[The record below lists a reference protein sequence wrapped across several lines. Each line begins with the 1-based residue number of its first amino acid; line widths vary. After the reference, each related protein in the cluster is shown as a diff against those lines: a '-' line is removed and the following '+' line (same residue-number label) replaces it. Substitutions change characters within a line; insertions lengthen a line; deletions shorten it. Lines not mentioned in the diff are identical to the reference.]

1 MTSLNRAQR
10 QLFFTAVIIISG
22 CSACWAGKE
31 TLIQQINSWGLPAWL
46 VTIIIAML
54 PIFELR
60 GAIPVAHQLLGIP
73 IVPAVCLSVLGNLI
87 PVIPILLFLGPV
99 SNWLR
104 KVPLFDRFFEWLFS
118 RTRSRSDLV
127 KKYEMVGLMLF
138 VAVPLPVTGAW
149 TGAVAAFLFGI
160 KFWPSLLFISLG
172 VLIAA
177 AIVTALVLMGIWGAI
192 IAGTAL
198 SALAVSAAWGSFRK
212 RKHA

>member
-1 MTSLNRAQR
+1 MTPNR
-10 QLFFTAVIIISG
+10 LFRHFLATTALLVSG
-22 CSACWAGKE
+22 CSVCWAGKE
-31 TLIQQINSWGLPAWL
+31 ALVQQINSWGLPGWL
-46 VTIIIAML
+46 VTMIIAML

-60 GAIPVAHQLLGIP
+60 GAIPVAYQLLGIP
-73 IVPAVCLSVLGNLI
+73 IAPAVAFSVVGNLI
-87 PVIPILLFLGPV
+87 PVVPILLFLGPV
-99 SNWLR
+99 SGWLR

-160 KFWPSLLFISLG
+160 KFWPALLFIGLG

-177 AIVTALVLMGIWGAI
+177 GIVTALVLMGIWGAI
-192 IAGTAL
+192 IAGTVL

-212 RKHA
+212 RKHV

>member
-1 MTSLNRAQR
+1 MTALNRTQR
-10 QLFFTAVIIISG
+10 QLFFTTVFILSS

-31 TLIQQINSWGLPAWL
+31 TVIQQLNSWGLPAWL
-46 VTIIIAML
+46 VTMIIAML

-60 GAIPVAHQLLGIP
+60 GAIPVAHGLLNIP
-73 IVPAVCLSVLGNLI
+73 IVAAVLLSIIGNLI
-87 PVIPILLFLGPV
+87 PIIPILLFLGPV

-104 KVPLFDRFFEWLFS
+104 KISVFDRFFDWLFS
-118 RTRSRSDLV
+118 RTRSKSDLV

-198 SALAVSAAWGSFRK
+198 SALAVSAAWGSFKK
-212 RKHA
+212 RNHV

>member
-1 MTSLNRAQR
+1 MAQNK
-10 QLFFTAVIIISG
+10 LFRHLLVTTAIIVFG
-22 CSACWAGKE
+22 CSVCWAGKE
-31 TLIQQINSWGLPAWL
+31 VLIQQINSWGLPGWL

-60 GAIPVAHQLLGIP
+60 GAIPVAYQLLGIP
-73 IVPAVCLSVLGNLI
+73 IAPAVFLSVFGNLI

-99 SNWLR
+99 SGWLR
-104 KVPLFDRFFEWLFS
+104 KIPLFDRFFEWLFS

-192 IAGTAL
+192 IAGTVL

-212 RKHA
+212 RKHV

>member
-1 MTSLNRAQR
+1 MAQNR
-10 QLFFTAVIIISG
+10 LFRHLLVTTAIIVSG
-22 CSACWAGKE
+22 YSACWAGKE
-31 TLIQQINSWGLPAWL
+31 SLIQQINSWGLPAWL
-46 VTIIIAML
+46 VTMIIAML

-60 GAIPVAHQLLGIP
+60 GAIPVAYQLLGIP

-99 SNWLR
+99 SGWLR
-104 KVPLFDRFFEWLFS
+104 KIPLFDRFFGWLFS

-138 VAVPLPVTGAW
+138 VAVPLPMTGAW
-149 TGAVAAFLFGI
+149 TGAIMAFLFGI

>member
-1 MTSLNRAQR
+1 MTQNR
-10 QLFFTAVIIISG
+10 LFRHLLVTTSIMVSG
-22 CSACWAGKE
+22 CSACLASKE
-31 TLIQQINSWGLPAWL
+31 ALIQQINSWGLPGWL

-60 GAIPVAHQLLGIP
+60 GAIPVAYQLLGIP
-73 IVPAVCLSVLGNLI
+73 IAPAVVLSVVGNLI

-104 KVPLFDRFFEWLFS
+104 KIPLFDRFFAWLFT

-192 IAGTAL
+192 IAGTVL

-212 RKHA
+212 RKHV

>member
-1 MTSLNRAQR
+1 MAQNR
-10 QLFFTAVIIISG
+10 LFRHLLVTTAIIVSG
-22 CSACWAGKE
+22 YSACWAGKE
-31 TLIQQINSWGLPAWL
+31 SLIQQINSWGLPAWL
-46 VTIIIAML
+46 VTMIIAML

-60 GAIPVAHQLLGIP
+60 GAIPVAYQLLGIP
-73 IVPAVCLSVLGNLI
+73 IIPAVILSVFGNLI

-99 SNWLR
+99 SSWLR
-104 KVPLFDRFFEWLFS
+104 KVPLFDRFFGWLFS

-192 IAGTAL
+192 IAGTVL